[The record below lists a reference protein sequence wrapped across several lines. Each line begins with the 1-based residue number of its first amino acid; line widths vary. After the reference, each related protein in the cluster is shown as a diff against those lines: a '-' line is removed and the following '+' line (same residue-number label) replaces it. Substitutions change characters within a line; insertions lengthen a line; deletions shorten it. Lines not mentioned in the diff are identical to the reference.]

1 MLPVGSALAIE
12 YYSGLSF
19 VGQTDTERPE
29 LSASFDFVAS
39 DRWGPGRWT
48 LYLEAS
54 STPPAMGVTA
64 RYPQANADAGSA
76 LNDEDDA
83 RLQISELHYQLPLG
97 RGWLVTGGLMDS
109 SAFLDRSLI
118 SNDETRQFLGATLV
132 NNPTINFPDYT
143 LGFALGRPL
152 TEFSQATPSAWGAA
166 LVLSSSDGLADNPA
180 RSYGELLRSS
190 RGEGL
195 FAAAEFRYRW
205 HRSILRTGVWT
216 NTREVDA
223 VAPGQPS
230 GNGLGSYVSASQQL
244 GDECAVDL
252 RAGLA
257 DQRVA
262 RAPRFLSAAVAAGPQ
277 AGRYGLGWSRNWPAP
292 AVGAERAA
300 STQIELYYRW
310 QPNHYAVQ
318 ITPSLQHIDNPDF
331 VQARSARILSLRLQL
346 DFQ

>member
-1 MLPVGSALAIE
+1 MALLGPVGSALAIE

-19 VGQTDTERPE
+19 VGQTDTEHPE

-39 DRWGPGRWT
+39 DRWGKGRWT

-76 LNDEDDA
+76 LDADDDA

-97 RGWLVTGGLMDS
+97 RGWLVTGGLIDS

-152 TEFSQATPSAWGAA
+152 TEFSEATPSAWGAA
-166 LVLSSSDGLADNPA
+166 LVLSASDGLADNPA

-190 RGEGL
+190 HGEGL
-195 FAAAEFRYRW
+195 FAAAELRYRW
-205 HRSILRTGVWT
+205 RQSIIRTGLWT

-223 VAPGQPS
+223 VAAGQPS
-230 GNGLGSYVSASQQL
+230 A
-244 GDECAVDL
+244 A
-252 RAGLA
+252 
-257 DQRVA
+257 A
-262 RAPRFLSAAVAAGPQ
+262 RAAMSVPASNWATDVRWICVPVWRISGLRGRRAFCRPRWRPGPRPAATAWAGAAT
-277 AGRYGLGWSRNWPAP
+277 GRPR
-292 AVGAERAA
+292 
-300 STQIELYYRW
+300 RW
-310 QPNHYAVQ
+310 V
-318 ITPSLQHIDNPDF
+318 
-331 VQARSARILSLRLQL
+331 RSAPPVPRSKCSIAGSPTTTRCRSRPACSTSTIRISCMRARCGY
-346 DFQ
+346 